1 MLNIIFKIINI
12 LTNKMVKYLSRITN
26 LIKISISVILIK
38 YLFISNICYG
48 QGYINK
54 SLNIST
60 PLTTDSRIRTIV
72 YNPNEVFELKFYYGY
87 QSFIEFSEDEEIEM
101 ISIGEGFAW
110 RLTPIGKRL
119 FIRPLEIAAHTNMI
133 ITTNKRTYHFDI
145 RSGEYDGRADEELI
159 YTVRFFY
166 PQPNQILPLPPKLSV
181 PNQFVKSNNI
191 SNLDSN
197 NDASNVIISDNN
209 NIIKNNNKSKSNNDY
224 TSQNLNFNYSFVGRD
239 QQIIPTKIFDDGI
252 QTMIEFTSNNDII
265 PEISIVDND
274 GNERKLNYVL
284 KNGVVTIPVV
294 TSQLSLRLNQAL
306 VCVFNN
312 KIVNNLTPQ

>member
-1 MLNIIFKIINI
+1 MLSTIFKIINI
-12 LTNKMVKYLSRITN
+12 LTNKMGKYLSRITN
-26 LIKISISVILIK
+26 LIRISTSVILIK

-87 QSFIEFSEDEEIEM
+87 QSFIEFSDDEEIEM

-181 PNQFVKSNNI
+181 PNQFVKSSNITNPDINNTSAITVNDNNI
-191 SNLDSN
+191 T
-197 NDASNVIISDNN
+197 
-209 NIIKNNNKSKSNNDY
+209 KNNNKARSNSDY
-224 TSQNLNFNYSFVGRD
+224 ASQNLNFNYSFVGQD
-239 QQIIPTKIFDDGI
+239 QQIIPTKIFDDGV
-252 QTMIEFTSNNDII
+252 QTMIEFTGNNEII

-274 GNERKLNYVL
+274 GNERKINYIL
-284 KNGVVTIPVV
+284 KNGTVTIPVV

-312 KIVNNLTPQ
+312 KMVSNLTPQ